1 MSDEFDLPRKNIWNV
16 ISFKVH
22 DSLLTYIK
30 IFSEC
35 MSRTA
40 RFWFFWRTS
49 FSSEQNTPLRRDF
62 IQIQNYPIDLQGT
75 ALRQAPVDD
84 VYVIAHRLRTRSQ
97 APNDVGNDTK
107 FPHAEP

>member
-1 MSDEFDLPRKNIWNV
+1 MNLIYQGRISEMSYRLKFTTHCDLHKDFFRVYVKDCEV
-16 ISFKVH
+16 
-22 DSLLTYIK
+22 L
-30 IFSEC
+30 IF
-35 MSRTA
+35 
-40 RFWFFWRTS
+40 WHTS
-49 FSSEQNTPLRRDF
+49 FSSEQNTTLRRDF

-84 VYVIAHRLRTRSQ
+84 VYVIACRLRTRSQ